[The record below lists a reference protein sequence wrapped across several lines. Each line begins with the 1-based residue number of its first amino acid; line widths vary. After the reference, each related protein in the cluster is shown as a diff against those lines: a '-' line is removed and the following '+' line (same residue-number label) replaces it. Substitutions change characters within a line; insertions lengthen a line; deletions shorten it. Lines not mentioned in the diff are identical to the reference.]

1 MHVVACVRISF
12 LVEAKS
18 YFIVWTDRICLT
30 IHLSMDIWIA
40 SSFWLLEIMLLW
52 TWVYKYLFQ
61 DLAFSSFGWA
71 GLLNRKIPG
80 NKCRRNCKY
89 SKPPFLQPWMMY
101 VSDDHRWPLRLLG
114 ERNFLLGESQWMSQT
129 DAPWTH
135 WPILMRR
142 ERDIHTDT
150 GPTGC
155 CAVTRLMGRDTDTD
169 REPMRCYVS
178 SGELT
183 PPRKSVHISRQ
194 VIHRDYRAQRSPLS
208 HTWKAAHQLGS
219 WETLADK

>member
-71 GLLNRKIPG
+71 GLLNRKIAG

-114 ERNFLLGESQWMSQT
+114 EKFLIGRVTMDESDWCPLNPLANFNEKREGHTHRHRTNWLLCGYTPHGERHRYRQRTNEMLCVIWG
-129 DAPWTH
+129 A
-135 WPILMRR
+135 
-142 ERDIHTDT
+142 HTT
-150 GPTGC
+150 
-155 CAVTRLMGRDTDTD
+155 
-169 REPMRCYVS
+169 
-178 SGELT
+178 
-183 PPRKSVHISRQ
+183 
-194 VIHRDYRAQRSPLS
+194 
-208 HTWKAAHQLGS
+208 
-219 WETLADK
+219 